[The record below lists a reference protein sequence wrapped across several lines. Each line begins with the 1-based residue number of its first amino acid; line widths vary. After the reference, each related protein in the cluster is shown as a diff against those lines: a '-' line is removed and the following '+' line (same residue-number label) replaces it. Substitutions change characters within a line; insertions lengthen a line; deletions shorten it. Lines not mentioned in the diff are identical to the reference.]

1 MDYKKLYLDLKD
13 RVKQLNKIGLALS
26 TEKNTDKLFEM
37 ILDESTKISNA
48 AGSTLYQ
55 SLDNK
60 LIFSIIKNE
69 PLNIWQ
75 GGISG
80 NDINFPPID
89 LYLENREKNFL
100 NVCAFSAITGN
111 AVNINDAYQIKHF
124 DFSGMKKF
132 DKQTGFKSQSILT
145 VPMKDHENEIIG
157 VIQLFNARDEF
168 GKVIPFSD
176 EVRDE
181 IESLASQ
188 GAISLSNKKL
198 VEDLQEIFESFI
210 KLIALAIDRKSEYT
224 GGHCQRVPELT
235 MMLAEALEKQT
246 TGKFKDFKMTNDE
259 KYELKIAAWLHDC
272 GKVATPVHVV
282 DKSTKLETI
291 FDRIELIKTRFQA
304 VKDQRKIEFLSSKIS
319 LLENGKISGLNKITE
334 IYNLDINELNSDL
347 ELIIK
352 FNLGAEFM
360 PVEIQNK
367 IKDIGKKAWIENGI
381 KKSLLTQNEIENLII
396 SKGTLNLDEREE
408 INNHIVVTLEMLN
421 NLPYPKH
428 LKKVPEF
435 AGGHHEKIDGTGYP
449 MGLSGD
455 EMSIQAKVMAV
466 ADIYEALTA
475 KDRPY
480 KKGKKLSE
488 SMRILGFM
496 KNDYHI
502 DKDIFEIFVKE
513 KVYKKYADLYVAE
526 EQHDNVNELELIN

>member
-1 MDYKKLYLDLKD
+1 MDYKKLYLNLID

-55 SLDNK
+55 SKNNK
-60 LIFSIIKNE
+60 LFFSIIKNE

-80 NDINFPPID
+80 NEINFPPIK
-89 LYLENREKNFL
+89 LNLENGDKNLL
-100 NVCAFSAITGN
+100 NVCAYSAITGD
-111 AVNINDAYQIKHF
+111 AVNIKDAYKIKQF

-132 DKQTGFKSQSILT
+132 DKATGFKSQSSLT
-145 VPMKDHENEIIG
+145 VPMKDHESETIG
-157 VIQLFNARDEF
+157 VIQLFNARDEN
-168 GKVIPFSD
+168 GNVISFSE
-176 EVRDE
+176 EVIEE

-235 MMLAEALEKQT
+235 MMLAEALERQT
-246 TGKFKDFKMTNDE
+246 TGKFKDFKMTDDE

-272 GKVATPVHVV
+272 GKVTTPVHVV

-291 FDRIELIKTRFQA
+291 FDRIELIKTRFQS
-304 VKDQRKIEFLSSKIS
+304 VKDQRKIEFLSDKIL
-319 LLENGKISGLNKITE
+319 LLESGNISELNKITKT
-334 IYNLDINELNSDL
+334 YNLDISELNSDL
-347 ELIIK
+347 DLIVK

-360 PVEIQNK
+360 PIKIQNK
-367 IKDIGKKAWIENGI
+367 IKEIGKKIWIENGI
-381 KKSLLTQNEIENLII
+381 KKPLLTQNEIENLTI
-396 SKGTLNLDEREE
+396 SKGTLNPAEREE

-449 MGLSGD
+449 MGLTGN
-455 EMSIQAKVMAV
+455 EMSTQAKVMAV

-513 KVYKKYADLYVAE
+513 KVYKQYADLYVAE
-526 EQHDNVNELELIN
+526 DQHDTVNELELIN